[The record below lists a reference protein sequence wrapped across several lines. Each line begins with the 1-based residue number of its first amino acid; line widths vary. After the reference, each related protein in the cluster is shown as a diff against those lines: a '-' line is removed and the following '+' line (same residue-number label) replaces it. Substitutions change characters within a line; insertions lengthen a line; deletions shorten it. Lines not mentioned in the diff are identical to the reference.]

1 MMSEKQAQ
9 KFYTG
14 DMSLLQVK
22 INIFRLKSFNPRL
35 ILNFL
40 SLLALIILELG
51 LGGKGNW
58 ESTKVKKF

>member
-51 LGGKGNW
+51 LGGKGN
-58 ESTKVKKF
+58 